1 VPGLAYQKGFGGH
14 FHNDNSIGALRDIP
28 GLVIAVPARGDD
40 AARMLRGA
48 VAMAREDG
56 LVVIFLEPIALYHE
70 RDLHTDGDGGWLTDY
85 PPPPGHLLPGEV
97 GVYGADATDLLIVSY
112 ANGLRL
118 SLQAQAILLQEHG
131 IAARVVDLRW
141 LAPLP
146 LEAVRRHAADCGRV
160 LIVDECRATGG
171 GVADALIADLAE
183 RSFGGRLA
191 SVRAVDSFVPLGTA
205 TSAVLVGLDHVVAAA
220 VKTARSKARV
230 KPRRRRAGAA
240 SGSRS

>member
-1 VPGLAYQKGFGGH
+1 
-14 FHNDNSIGALRDIP
+14 
-28 GLVIAVPARGDD
+28 
-40 AARMLRGA
+40 
-48 VAMAREDG
+48 
-56 LVVIFLEPIALYHE
+56 
-70 RDLHTDGDGGWLTDY
+70 
-85 PPPPGHLLPGEV
+85 V

-118 SLQAQAILLQEHG
+118 SIQAQAVLAQEHG

-146 LEAVRRHAADCGRV
+146 FEAVRSHAADCGRM

-220 VKTARSKARV
+220 VRTARAKPRV
-230 KPRRRRAGAA
+230 KPSRRRARTR
-240 SGSRS
+240 SGGRP